1 MNVGVRFFPQLT
13 RLKWSNIMSWPQP
26 KVIDTLNPPGKLH
39 RGRWLVFF
47 IILMVITGITFALM
61 WPNNNYLKQWTFW
74 FGLISIPTI
83 VSGVAL
89 SIRFYLYGL
98 AQEEYE
104 IWQQEQKIIQQNWQM
119 WAMKSLIVLD
129 SYYSLPNQIT
139 AKQILVDNSN
149 LAVQINNSL
158 KFDEKLGVN
167 QHIEDLFFSLR
178 PFFSKLPLTEPINIT
193 MYSSDQSYSYVDDDI
208 YNACRAAQIAQP
220 YTFSHKMVIN
230 ADIEKLVEWIDID
243 QKALQLV
250 IINNTK
256 SSNSAFLCAFLL
268 MDKQQY
274 RNLSV
279 DIAKAE
285 ILRPMTT
292 DNLQVAINQ
301 MVELQPAICQ
311 VNQLWFANLD
321 NKQEVNITKQLA
333 DLNIS
338 PEQMYKLGSLVGNQ
352 NELSYWLSLALACEM
367 VTETKQT
374 NLITAMSQNQ
384 WLFSVVTAV
393 NLGVMNEE

>member
-1 MNVGVRFFPQLT
+1 MNVVVRFFPQLT

-26 KVIDTLNPPGKLH
+26 KVIDTLNPPVKLH

-104 IWQQEQKIIQQNWQM
+104 IWQQEQKIIQQNWQV

-139 AKQILVDNSN
+139 AKQILVDRSN
-149 LAVQINNSL
+149 LSVQINNSL
-158 KFDEKLGVN
+158 KFDEKLEVN

-208 YNACRAAQIAQP
+208 YNACRAAKIDQP
-220 YTFSHKMVIN
+220 YTFSHKMGIH

-243 QKALQLV
+243 QKTLQLV

-274 RNLSV
+274 KNLSV

-285 ILRPMTT
+285 ILRPMTA

-311 VNQLWFANLD
+311 VNQLWFANMD

-338 PEQMYKLGSLVGNQ
+338 PEQMYKLESLVGNQ
-352 NELSYWLSLALACEM
+352 NELSYWISLALGCEM
-367 VTETKQT
+367 VTETKQN

-393 NLGVMNEE
+393 NLGVMNE